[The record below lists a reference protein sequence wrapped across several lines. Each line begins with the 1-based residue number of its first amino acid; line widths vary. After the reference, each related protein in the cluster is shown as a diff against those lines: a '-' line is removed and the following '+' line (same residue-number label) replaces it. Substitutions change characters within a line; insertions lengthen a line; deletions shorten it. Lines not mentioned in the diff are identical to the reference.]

1 MDELDYAIRV
11 RMMQNIADET
21 ITHRHSMRDAAVP
34 VRQYGSFLPGSGVGG
49 AGEHWNGHSF
59 RFLET
64 QFVLATHLREKFG
77 AAHLPENLSAQD
89 WGVTYNDLE
98 QYYWRGEQMM
108 GVSGKAGNIR
118 GQKLAGGNV
127 FEGPRMSEY
136 PLPPLKTTYA
146 GLRFKEA
153 VEKLGYS
160 PYPHPAANASEAY
173 KNPDGISRAGCAYC
187 GYCERFGCMIGA
199 KAQPTNTLMPILAK
213 RKTFA
218 IRTGCW
224 VRRVVHKDGR
234 ATGVQYVDAT
244 GEEVFQPADEVVM
257 ATFTLNN
264 VRLLA
269 LSKIGTAYDPM
280 TAKGTL
286 GKNLTHQVGGAS
298 TRIFFDVPLNAF
310 MGSGALGMMIAD
322 FDGDHALS
330 GSEGIVRGGT
340 LSVGTSGNRRIASWG
355 GYPAGTAKSNW
366 GSEWKAASL
375 AWRDKV
381 SGVGFTGEHL
391 AYRQNFMDLDPQ
403 YTDRMGDPLL
413 RFTLDWTE
421 HEHRQRVYAAEIQ
434 TKIARAM
441 GVKFEE
447 AHPAP
452 VKYNVVQYQTTH
464 IQGGAVMGASP
475 ETSVVNTN
483 LQHWDVPNLWVIG
496 ASAFPQNAS
505 GNPTLTAL
513 ALTYRAA
520 DAFIAPHTSRS
531 KGAA

>member
-1 MDELDYAIRV
+1 
-11 RMMQNIADET
+11 
-21 ITHRHSMRDAAVP
+21 
-34 VRQYGSFLPGSGVGG
+34 
-49 AGEHWNGHSF
+49 
-59 RFLET
+59 
-64 QFVLATHLREKFG
+64 
-77 AAHLPENLSAQD
+77 
-89 WGVTYNDLE
+89 
-98 QYYWRGEQMM
+98 
-108 GVSGKAGNIR
+108 
-118 GQKLAGGNV
+118 
-127 FEGPRMSEY
+127 
-136 PLPPLKTTYA
+136 
-146 GLRFKEA
+146 
-153 VEKLGYS
+153 
-160 PYPHPAANASEAY
+160 
-173 KNPDGISRAGCAYC
+173 
-187 GYCERFGCMIGA
+187 MIGA

-340 LSVGTSGNRRIASWG
+340 LSVGTSGNRPIASWG